1 MAHLRE
7 QIRDRVVTDLTGLTT
22 TGSRVFRSRI
32 YPLETNDL
40 PGLCIFTKSETT
52 DYDTITLPRSTSRIL
67 EIGVEAY
74 VKATADYDNTLDD
87 ISVEVEEALAG
98 DVTLNNLVKDSKI
111 TSFESE
117 YSGDGEQPVAIG
129 RFTIEALYR
138 VKENDVE
145 TAT

>member
-32 YPLETNDL
+32 YPLESNDL
-40 PGLCIFTKSETT
+40 PGLCIFTKSET
-52 DYDTITLPRSTSRIL
+52 TLPRSTSRIL

-117 YSGDGEQPVAIG
+117 YSGEGEQPIAIG

>member
-1 MAHLRE
+1 MSHLRQ
-7 QIRDRVVTDLTGLTT
+7 QIRDRVVTDLTGLSS
-22 TGSRVFRSRI
+22 TGSNVFRSRI
-32 YPLETNDL
+32 YPLESGKL

-52 DYDTITLPRSTSRIL
+52 EYDTINIPRSITRTL

-74 VKATADYDNTLDD
+74 VKATSNYDNTLDT
-87 ISVEVEEALAG
+87 IAVEVEEALAG
-98 DVTLNNLVKDSKI
+98 DVTLNNLVKDTKI

-117 YSGDGEQPVAIG
+117 YSGDGEQPIAIG

-145 TAT
+145 SAI